1 MNSPQSARSFA
12 SLGVPTP
19 VIAALAADGVTA
31 PFPIQT
37 ATLIDSLSGKDL
49 LGRGKTGS
57 GKTIAFAIPLVAAL
71 AKSGEKARAGSPRG
85 LVLVPTRELAN
96 QVAATIAPLAKAMHL
111 RVTVVYGGVGFGN
124 QTAALRQGVDIV
136 VACPG
141 RLEDLMQQGHCR
153 LDRVEV
159 AVLDEADHMSD
170 MGFLPGVKRI
180 MDRTP
185 KGGQRMLFSATLDN
199 DVKVII
205 DRYMVNPVTHALD
218 PADSPVEA
226 MTHHLMETALG
237 DKLGVVTR
245 LAAGADRSLLF
256 TRTKHGAK
264 KLVRQLG
271 QSGIPAVELHGN
283 LSQNARERNLADF
296 SSGQV
301 KVLVAT
307 DIAARG
313 IHVDDIR
320 LVVHVDPP
328 AEHKAFLHRSG
339 RTARAG
345 AEGLVVTIVTP
356 DQRKDVRS
364 MTRAAGIK
372 PIVTEA
378 VHSAHPML
386 EDLAGPAQPA
396 RRITHTQSQP
406 LAERGPRSAGRQGQR
421 AGAHRSGTARSGQA
435 RSGAPREAARTD
447 SGRPARVTADGR
459 PPARAL
465 PQVARPAHAAA
476 PVARTP
482 HADADGCKDRGMRI
496 RQPRIQPVTEADWT
510 DDSRPILAAN
520 AQRGPVLNVFG
531 TIARHPKLLKR
542 WTVFANHVLN
552 GSTLPPREREL
563 VILRTGYLC
572 RSGYEWT
579 QHVAIGLQAGLTDA
593 EIATIV
599 EGPDAASWSG
609 EDRMLLRAA
618 DQLVGDHFID
628 DATWTGLAATWSE
641 QQLMDLVFA
650 VGQYTLVS
658 MALNTFGV
666 QLEETTNH
674 SPTVA
679 GGEGFLGLKRPAEA
693 SGAESSRKPGRTRRH
708 LRAQWW
714 C

>member
-1 MNSPQSARSFA
+1 MSSPQPTRSFA
-12 SLGVPTP
+12 SLGVPAP
-19 VIAALAADGVTA
+19 IVAALAADGVTA
-31 PFPIQT
+31 PFPIQ
-37 ATLIDSLSGKDL
+37 AVTLADSLAGKDL

-57 GKTIAFAIPLVAAL
+57 GKTIAFAIPLVVAL
-71 AKSGEKARAGSPRG
+71 SKSGEKARPGSPRG

-96 QVAATIAPLAKAMHL
+96 QVAATIAPLAKAMGL
-111 RVTVVYGGVGFGN
+111 RHTVVYGGVGFGN
-124 QTAALRQGVDIV
+124 QTNALRQGVDIV

-153 LDRVEV
+153 LDRVQV
-159 AVLDEADHMSD
+159 AVLDEADHMAD

-185 KGGQRMLFSATLDN
+185 KGGQRLLFSATLDN

-226 MTHHLMETALG
+226 MTHHLVETALG

-264 KLVRQLG
+264 KLVKQLG

-345 AEGLVVTIVTP
+345 AEGLVVTIMTP
-356 DQRKDVRS
+356 DQRRDVAS

-372 PIVTEA
+372 PIHTTA
-378 VHSAHPML
+378 VHANHPVL

-396 RRITHTQSQP
+396 RRITHAQSQP
-406 LAERGPRSAGRQGQR
+406 MAERNQPNPRQGPRP
-421 AGAHRSGTARSGQA
+421 GQA
-435 RSGAPREAARTD
+435 ARHAQGARNGQSQRSGAPRAAAVSD
-447 SGRPARVTADGR
+447 AGRPARVTADGR
-459 PPARAL
+459 PAAP
-465 PQVARPAHAAA
+465 RPA
-476 PVARTP
+476 TP
-482 HADADGCKDRGMRI
+482 RGR
-496 RQPRIQPVTEADWT
+496 
-510 DDSRPILAAN
+510 SR
-520 AQRGPVLNVFG
+520 RSS
-531 TIARHPKLLKR
+531 
-542 WTVFANHVLN
+542 
-552 GSTLPPREREL
+552 ST
-563 VILRTGYLC
+563 Y
-572 RSGYEWT
+572 SG
-579 QHVAIGLQAGLTDA
+579 
-593 EIATIV
+593 
-599 EGPDAASWSG
+599 
-609 EDRMLLRAA
+609 R
-618 DQLVGDHFID
+618 
-628 DATWTGLAATWSE
+628 
-641 QQLMDLVFA
+641 
-650 VGQYTLVS
+650 
-658 MALNTFGV
+658 
-666 QLEETTNH
+666 
-674 SPTVA
+674 
-679 GGEGFLGLKRPAEA
+679 
-693 SGAESSRKPGRTRRH
+693 
-708 LRAQWW
+708 
-714 C
+714 

>member
-1 MNSPQSARSFA
+1 MSSPQPTRSFA

-19 VIAALAADGVTA
+19 IIAALAADGVTS
-31 PFPIQT
+31 PFPIQ
-37 ATLIDSLSGKDL
+37 AVTLNDSLAGKDL

-71 AKSGEKARAGSPRG
+71 AKSGEKARPGSPRG

-96 QVAATIAPLAKAMHL
+96 QVAATIAPLAKAMNL
-111 RVTVVYGGVGFGN
+111 RHTVVYGGVGFGN

-153 LDRVEV
+153 LDRIEV
-159 AVLDEADHMSD
+159 TVLDEADHMAD

-185 KGGQRMLFSATLDN
+185 KTGQRMLFSATLDN
-199 DVKVII
+199 DVKVLI
-205 DRYMVNPVTHALD
+205 DRYLVNPVNHALD
-218 PADSPVEA
+218 PADSPVEE
-226 MTHHLMETALG
+226 MTHHLVETALA

-245 LAAGADRSLLF
+245 LAAGADRALLF

-264 KLVRQLG
+264 KLVKQLG

-313 IHVDDIR
+313 IHVDDVR

-345 AEGLVVTIVTP
+345 AEGLVVTVVTP

-396 RRITHTQSQP
+396 RRITHAQTQP
-406 LAERGPRSAGRQGQR
+406 MAERGAPGGRQGQR
-421 AGAHRSGTARSGQA
+421 AGAHRQGQGQGQGQGQRSGQGA
-435 RSGAPREAARTD
+435 RAGQGQSQRLGASRSSGAATTD
-447 SGRPARVTADGR
+447 AGRPARVTQDGR
-459 PPARAL
+459 PA
-465 PQVARPAHAAA
+465 
-476 PVARTP
+476 
-482 HADADGCKDRGMRI
+482 
-496 RQPRIQPVTEADWT
+496 
-510 DDSRPILAAN
+510 SRPSASP
-520 AQRGPVLNVFG
+520 RGRSRRSPAG
-531 TIARHPKLLKR
+531 H
-542 WTVFANHVLN
+542 TV
-552 GSTLPPREREL
+552 R
-563 VILRTGYLC
+563 
-572 RSGYEWT
+572 
-579 QHVAIGLQAGLTDA
+579 
-593 EIATIV
+593 
-599 EGPDAASWSG
+599 
-609 EDRMLLRAA
+609 
-618 DQLVGDHFID
+618 
-628 DATWTGLAATWSE
+628 
-641 QQLMDLVFA
+641 
-650 VGQYTLVS
+650 
-658 MALNTFGV
+658 
-666 QLEETTNH
+666 
-674 SPTVA
+674 
-679 GGEGFLGLKRPAEA
+679 
-693 SGAESSRKPGRTRRH
+693 
-708 LRAQWW
+708 
-714 C
+714 